1 MSLDRLNLI
10 EEKLDRIMTNDLP
23 HLTERLGRIETNLSW
38 ITKLTGVILA
48 AVLMG
53 LVKMFFIP

>member
-1 MSLDRLNLI
+1 MSLDRLSLI

-23 HLTERLGRIETNLSW
+23 HLKERLGRIETNLTW

>member
-23 HLTERLGRIETNLSW
+23 HLKERLGRIETNLSW
-38 ITKLTGVILA
+38 IIKLTGVILA

>member
-10 EEKLDRIMTNDLP
+10 EEKLDRILTNDLP
-23 HLTERLGRIETNLSW
+23 HLKERLGRIETNIEL
-38 ITKLTGVILA
+38 IIKLTGVILA

>member
-1 MSLDRLNLI
+1 MSLDRFNLI
-10 EEKLDRIMTNDLP
+10 EEKLDRILTNDLP
-23 HLTERLGRIETNLSW
+23 HLKERLGRIETNLSW
-38 ITKLTGVILA
+38 IIKLTGVILA

>member
-10 EEKLDRIMTNDLP
+10 EEKLDRILTNDLP
-23 HLTERLGRIETNLSW
+23 HLKERLGRIETNLSW
-38 ITKLTGVILA
+38 IIKLTGVILA

>member
-10 EEKLDRIMTNDLP
+10 EEKLDRILTNDLP
-23 HLTERLGRIETNLSW
+23 HLKERLGRIETNLTW

>member
-1 MSLDRLNLI
+1 MSVDRFNLI
-10 EEKLDRIMTNDLP
+10 EEKLDRILTNDLP
-23 HLTERLGRIETNLSW
+23 HLKERLGRIETNLAW